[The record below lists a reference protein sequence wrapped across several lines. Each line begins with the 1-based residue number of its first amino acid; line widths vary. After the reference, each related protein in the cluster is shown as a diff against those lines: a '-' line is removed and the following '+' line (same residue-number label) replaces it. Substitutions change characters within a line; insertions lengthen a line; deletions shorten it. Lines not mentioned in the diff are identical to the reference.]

1 MPLKIAAILTSLFMV
16 SLAATEDFIQSV
28 MNKEKEKNR
37 QLKFYS
43 ELSFQERG
51 RKIGNCFLAL
61 SQYLGR

>member
-28 MNKEKEKNR
+28 MNKEKETTEDCKY
-37 QLKFYS
+37 YS

-51 RKIGNCFLAL
+51 QKIGDCFLLL
-61 SQYLGR
+61 SILS